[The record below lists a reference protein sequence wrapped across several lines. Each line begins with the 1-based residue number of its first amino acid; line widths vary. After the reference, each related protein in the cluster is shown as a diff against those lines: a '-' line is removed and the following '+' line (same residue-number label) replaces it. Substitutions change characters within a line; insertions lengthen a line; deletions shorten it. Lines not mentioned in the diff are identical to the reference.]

1 MEQRFN
7 ELYFRDAIINLQDD
21 LVTIL
26 FASDQ

>member
-1 MEQRFN
+1 MEKRFN